1 MQGPLREQARSHRGA
16 AGLVGWCGGQS
27 SMNLSGPF
35 IKRPVATMLLS
46 LAIMLLG
53 GVSFGLLP
61 VSPLPQMDFPV
72 IVVQAS
78 LPGAS
83 PEVMASTVA
92 TPLERSFGSI
102 AGVNT
107 MSSRSSQGST
117 RVILQ
122 FDLDRDINGA
132 AREVQAAINASRTL
146 LPSGMRSMPTYKKVN
161 PSQAPIMV
169 LSLTSD
175 VLEKGQ
181 LYDLASTILSQ
192 SLSQVQG
199 VGEVQ
204 IGGSSLPAVRIEL
217 EPQSLNQYGVAL
229 DDVRNTIA
237 NANVRRPKG
246 SVEDDQRLWQVQAND
261 QLEKAKDYESLII
274 HYNGGAALRLKDVA
288 KVSDG
293 VEDRYNSGFF
303 NDDAAVLLVI
313 NRQAGAN
320 IIETVNEIKAQLP
333 ALQAVLPASVKL
345 NLAMDRSPVIKA
357 TLHEAEM
364 TLLIAVAL
372 VILVVFLFL
381 GNFRASL
388 IPTLAVPVSLVGTFA
403 VMYLYG
409 FSLNNLSLMAL
420 ILATG
425 LVVDDAIVVLENIS
439 RHIDEGVRPM
449 RAAYL
454 GAQEVG
460 FTLLSMNVSLVAV
473 FLSILFMGGIIESL
487 FREFSIT
494 LAAAIVVS
502 LVVSLTLT
510 PMLCARWLK
519 PHTPGQENRLQRW
532 SRRAN
537 DWMVGKY
544 ATSLDWV
551 LRHKR
556 LTLLSLFVT
565 IGVNIALYVVVPK
578 TFMPQQDTGQ
588 LIGFVRGD
596 DGLSFSV
603 MQPKMEIF
611 RRAVLKDEAVESVAG
626 FIGGNN
632 GTNNAFMLVRL
643 KPIKE
648 RSISAQ
654 KVIERLRKEM
664 PKVPGAQL
672 MLMADQDLQFGG
684 GREQTTSQY
693 SYILQSGDL
702 GALREWYP
710 KVVTALKALPELT
723 AIDAREGRG
732 ARQVTL
738 IVDRDQAKRL
748 GVDMDMVTAVLN
760 NAYSQRQISTI
771 YDSLNQYQVVME
783 VNPKYAQ
790 DPITLKQVQVIT
802 ADGARIPLSTI
813 AHYENSLEN
822 DRVSHEGQFAS
833 ESIAFDMAEGVT
845 VEQGGAAIERAIAK
859 VGLPE
864 DVIAKMAGTADAFAA
879 TQKSQPWMILGAL
892 VAVYLVLGVL
902 YESYIHPLTILS
914 TLPSAGVGALLSI
927 YALGGEFSL
936 ISLLGLFLLIGVVK
950 KNAILM
956 IDLALQLERSQGM
969 APLESIRSACLQ
981 RLRPILMTTLAAI
994 LGALP
999 LLMSRAEGAEM
1010 RQPLGLTI
1018 IGGLIFSQVL
1028 TLYTTPVVYLY
1039 LDRLRHRFNKWRG
1052 VRTDAALETPL

>member
-1 MQGPLREQARSHRGA
+1 
-16 AGLVGWCGGQS
+16 
-27 SMNLSGPF
+27 MNLSGPF

-92 TPLERSFGSI
+92 TPLERSFGAI

-132 AREVQAAINASRTL
+132 AREVQAAINASRNL

-217 EPQSLNQYGVAL
+217 EPQALNQYGVAL

-449 RAAYL
+449 KAAYL

-502 LVVSLTLT
+502 LLVSLTLT

-565 IGVNIALYVVVPK
+565 IGVNIALYIVVPK
-578 TFMPQQDTGQ
+578 TFLPQQDTGQ

-648 RSISAQ
+648 RNISAQ

-710 KVVTALKALPELT
+710 KVVTALRALPELT

-864 DVIAKMAGTADAFAA
+864 EVIAKMAGTADAFAA

-956 IDLALQLERSQGM
+956 IDLALQLERHQGM

-999 LLMSRAEGAEM
+999 LLLSRAEGAEM

-1039 LDRLRHRFNKWRG
+1039 LDNLRHRFNKWRG

>member
-1 MQGPLREQARSHRGA
+1 
-16 AGLVGWCGGQS
+16 
-27 SMNLSGPF
+27 MNLSGPF

-92 TPLERSFGSI
+92 TPLERSFGAI

-132 AREVQAAINASRTL
+132 AREVQAAINASRNL

-217 EPQSLNQYGVAL
+217 EPQALNQYGVAL
-229 DDVRNTIA
+229 DDVRKTIA
-237 NANVRRPKG
+237 GANVRRPKG
-246 SVEDDQRLWQVQAND
+246 SVEDDQRLWQIQAND

-288 KVSDG
+288 KVTDG

-439 RHIDEGVRPM
+439 RHIDEGVKPM
-449 RAAYL
+449 KAAYL
-454 GAQEVG
+454 GAKEVG

-532 SRRAN
+532 SRRTN

-551 LRHKR
+551 LRHRR
-556 LTLLSLFVT
+556 LTLLSLIITV
-565 IGVNIALYVVVPK
+565 GVNVALYVVVPK
-578 TFMPQQDTGQ
+578 TFLPQQDTGQ

-603 MQPKMEIF
+603 MQPKMETF
-611 RRAVLKDEAVESVAG
+611 RRAVLKDDAVESVAG

-643 KPIKE
+643 KPIKD
-648 RSISAQ
+648 RNISAQ

-710 KVVTALKALPELT
+710 KVVTALRALPELT

-732 ARQVTL
+732 AQQVTL

-748 GVDMDMVTAVLN
+748 GVDMNMVTAVLN

-790 DPITLKQVQVIT
+790 DPVTLNQVQVIT

-813 AHYENSLEN
+813 AHYESSLED

-833 ESIAFDMAEGVT
+833 ESISFDMAEGVT
-845 VEQGGAAIERAIAK
+845 VEKGSAAIERAIAK

-879 TQKSQPWMILGAL
+879 TQKSQPFMILGAL
-892 VAVYLVLGVL
+892 LAVYLVLGVL

-927 YALGGEFSL
+927 YVLGGEFSL

-956 IDLALQLERSQGM
+956 IDLALQLERHQGM

-999 LLMSRAEGAEM
+999 LLLSRAEGAEM

-1018 IGGLIFSQVL
+1018 IGGLIFSQIL

-1039 LDRLRHRFNKWRG
+1039 LDKARHRFNKWRG

>member
-1 MQGPLREQARSHRGA
+1 
-16 AGLVGWCGGQS
+16 
-27 SMNLSGPF
+27 MNLSGPF

-92 TPLERSFGSI
+92 TPLERSFGAI

-132 AREVQAAINASRTL
+132 AREVQAAINASRNL

-217 EPQSLNQYGVAL
+217 EPQALNQYGVAL
-229 DDVRNTIA
+229 DDVRKTIA
-237 NANVRRPKG
+237 DANVRRPKG
-246 SVEDDQRLWQVQAND
+246 SVEDGQRLWQIQAND

-274 HYNGGAALRLKDVA
+274 HYADGAALRLKDVA
-288 KVSDG
+288 KVSDS

-439 RHIDEGVRPM
+439 RHIDEGVKPM
-449 RAAYL
+449 QAAYL
-454 GAQEVG
+454 GAKEVG

-532 SRRAN
+532 SRKTN
-537 DWMVGKY
+537 DWMVARY

-551 LRHKR
+551 LRHRR
-556 LTLLSLFVT
+556 LTLLSLLVT
-565 IGVNIALYVVVPK
+565 VGVNVALYVVVPK

-596 DGLSFSV
+596 DGLSFNV

-648 RSISAQ
+648 RNLSAQ

-664 PKVPGAQL
+664 PQVPGARL

-702 GALREWYP
+702 GELRQWYP
-710 KVVTALKALPELT
+710 KVVAALRALPELT
-723 AIDAREGRG
+723 AIDAREGKG
-732 ARQVTL
+732 AQQITL

-748 GVDMDMVTAVLN
+748 GVDMDMVTSVLN

-790 DPITLKQVQVIT
+790 DPVTLKQVQVIT

-813 AHYENSLEN
+813 AHYESSLED

-833 ESIAFDMAEGVT
+833 EDISFDMAEGVT
-845 VEQGGAAIERAIAK
+845 VEQGSAAIERAIAK
-859 VGLPE
+859 LGLPE

-879 TQKSQPWMILGAL
+879 TQKSQPFMILGAL
-892 VAVYLVLGVL
+892 LAVYLVLGVL

-956 IDLALQLERSQGM
+956 IDLALQLERQQGM
-969 APLESIRSACLQ
+969 TPLESIRSACLQ

-999 LLMSRAEGAEM
+999 LLLGRAEGAEM

-1039 LDRLRHRFNKWRG
+1039 LDKLRHRFNKWRG

>member
-1 MQGPLREQARSHRGA
+1 
-16 AGLVGWCGGQS
+16 
-27 SMNLSGPF
+27 MNLSGPF

-261 QLEKAKDYESLII
+261 QLEKARDYESLII

-381 GNFRASL
+381 GNLRASL

-502 LVVSLTLT
+502 LLVSLTLT

-532 SRRAN
+532 SQRVN
-537 DWMVGKY
+537 EWMVGKY
-544 ATSLDWV
+544 AASLDWV

-565 IGVNIALYVVVPK
+565 IGVNIVLYVVVPK

-648 RSISAQ
+648 RNISAQ

-710 KVVTALKALPELT
+710 KVVTALRALPELT

-748 GVDMDMVTAVLN
+748 GVDMEMVTAVLN

-813 AHYENSLEN
+813 AHYENSLED

-833 ESIAFDMAEGVT
+833 ESISFDMAEGVT
-845 VEQGGAAIERAIAK
+845 VEQGSAAIERAIAK
-859 VGLPE
+859 LGLPE
-864 DVIAKMAGTADAFAA
+864 EVIVKMAGTADAFAA
-879 TQKSQPWMILGAL
+879 TQKSQPFMILGAL

-956 IDLALQLERSQGM
+956 IDLALQLERHQGM

-999 LLMSRAEGAEM
+999 LLLSRAEGAEM

-1039 LDRLRHRFNKWRG
+1039 LDQLRHRFNKWRG

>member
-1 MQGPLREQARSHRGA
+1 
-16 AGLVGWCGGQS
+16 
-27 SMNLSGPF
+27 MNLSGPF

-92 TPLERSFGSI
+92 TPLERSFGAI

-132 AREVQAAINASRTL
+132 AREVQAAINASRNL

-217 EPQSLNQYGVAL
+217 EPQALNQYGVAL
-229 DDVRNTIA
+229 DDVRKTIA
-237 NANVRRPKG
+237 GANVRRPKG
-246 SVEDDQRLWQVQAND
+246 SVEDDQRLWQIQAND

-288 KVSDG
+288 KVTDG

-439 RHIDEGVRPM
+439 RHIDEGVKPM
-449 RAAYL
+449 KAAYL
-454 GAQEVG
+454 GAKEVG

-532 SRRAN
+532 SRRTN

-551 LRHKR
+551 LRHRR
-556 LTLLSLFVT
+556 LTLLSLIITV
-565 IGVNIALYVVVPK
+565 GVNVALYVVVPK
-578 TFMPQQDTGQ
+578 TFLPQQDTGQ

-603 MQPKMEIF
+603 MQPKMETF

-643 KPIKE
+643 KPIKD
-648 RSISAQ
+648 RNISAQ

-710 KVVTALKALPELT
+710 KVVTALRALPELT

-732 ARQVTL
+732 AQQVTL

-748 GVDMDMVTAVLN
+748 GVDMNMVTAVLN

-790 DPITLKQVQVIT
+790 DPVTLNQVQVIT

-813 AHYENSLEN
+813 AHYESSLED

-833 ESIAFDMAEGVT
+833 ESISFDMAEGVT
-845 VEQGGAAIERAIAK
+845 VEKGSAAIERAIAK

-879 TQKSQPWMILGAL
+879 TQKSQPFMILGAL
-892 VAVYLVLGVL
+892 LAVYLVLGVL

-956 IDLALQLERSQGM
+956 IDLALQLERHQGM

-999 LLMSRAEGAEM
+999 LLLSRAEGAEM

-1018 IGGLIFSQVL
+1018 IGGLIFSQIL

-1039 LDRLRHRFNKWRG
+1039 LDKARHRFNKWRG

>member
-1 MQGPLREQARSHRGA
+1 
-16 AGLVGWCGGQS
+16 
-27 SMNLSGPF
+27 MNLSGPF

-92 TPLERSFGSI
+92 TPLERSFGAI

-132 AREVQAAINASRTL
+132 AREVQAAINASRNL
-146 LPSGMRSMPTYKKVN
+146 LPSGMRSMPTYKKIN

-217 EPQSLNQYGVAL
+217 EPQALNQYGVAL

-274 HYNGGAALRLKDVA
+274 HYADGAALRLKDVA

-303 NDDAAVLLVI
+303 NNDSAVLLVI

-439 RHIDEGVRPM
+439 RHIDAGVRPM
-449 RAAYL
+449 KAAYL

-532 SRRAN
+532 SQRAN
-537 DWMVGKY
+537 EWMVGKY

-551 LRHKR
+551 LRHRR

-578 TFMPQQDTGQ
+578 IFLPQQDTGQ

-603 MQPKMEIF
+603 MQPKMETF

-626 FIGGNN
+626 FIGGSN

-648 RSISAQ
+648 RNLSAQ

-664 PKVPGAQL
+664 PKVAGAQL

-684 GREQTTSQY
+684 GREQTSSQY

-710 KVVTALKALPELT
+710 KVLTALKALPELT

-732 ARQVTL
+732 AQQVKL

-748 GVDMDMVTAVLN
+748 GVDMAMVTAVLN
-760 NAYSQRQISTI
+760 NAYAQRQISTI

-813 AHYENSLEN
+813 AHYENSLAD

-845 VEQGGAAIERAIAK
+845 VEQGSAAIERAIAL

-956 IDLALQLERSQGM
+956 IDLALQLERHQGM
-969 APLESIRSACLQ
+969 APLESIRNACLQ

-999 LLMSRAEGAEM
+999 LLLSRAEGAEM

-1039 LDRLRHRFNKWRG
+1039 LDKLRHRFNHWRG

>member
-1 MQGPLREQARSHRGA
+1 
-16 AGLVGWCGGQS
+16 
-27 SMNLSGPF
+27 MNLSGPF

-92 TPLERSFGSI
+92 TPLERSFGTI

-132 AREVQAAINASRTL
+132 AREVQAAINASRNL

-217 EPQSLNQYGVAL
+217 EPQALNQYGVAL

-274 HYNGGAALRLKDVA
+274 HYAGGAALRLKDVA

-303 NDDAAVLLVI
+303 NDDSAVLLVI

-439 RHIDEGVRPM
+439 RHIDEGVKPM
-449 RAAYL
+449 KAAYL

-532 SRRAN
+532 SQRAN
-537 DWMVGKY
+537 EWMVGKY

-551 LRHKR
+551 LRHRR

-565 IGVNIALYVVVPK
+565 VGVNIALYVVVPK
-578 TFMPQQDTGQ
+578 TFLPQQDTGQ

-603 MQPKMEIF
+603 MQPKMETF
-611 RRAVLKDEAVESVAG
+611 RRAVLKDDAVESVAG
-626 FIGGNN
+626 FIGGTN

-710 KVVTALKALPELT
+710 KVVTALRALPELT

-732 ARQVTL
+732 AQQVKL

-748 GVDMDMVTAVLN
+748 GIDMDMVTAVLN

-783 VNPKYAQ
+783 VNQKYAQ
-790 DPITLKQVQVIT
+790 DPITLNQVQVIT
-802 ADGARIPLSTI
+802 ADGARVPLSTI
-813 AHYENSLEN
+813 AHYENSLED

-833 ESIAFDMAEGVT
+833 ESISFDMAEGVT
-845 VEQGGAAIERAIAK
+845 VEQGSAAIERAIAA

-879 TQKSQPWMILGAL
+879 TQKSQPFMILGAL

-956 IDLALQLERSQGM
+956 IDLALQLERHQGM
-969 APLESIRSACLQ
+969 APLESIRNACLQ

-999 LLMSRAEGAEM
+999 LLLSRAEGAEM

-1039 LDRLRHRFNKWRG
+1039 LDKLRHRFNKWRG

>member
-1 MQGPLREQARSHRGA
+1 
-16 AGLVGWCGGQS
+16 
-27 SMNLSGPF
+27 MNLSGPF

-92 TPLERSFGSI
+92 TPLERSFGAI

-132 AREVQAAINASRTL
+132 AREVQAAINASRNL

-217 EPQSLNQYGVAL
+217 EPQALNQYGVSL
-229 DDVRNTIA
+229 DDVRKTIDG
-237 NANVRRPKG
+237 ANVRRPKG
-246 SVEDDQRLWQVQAND
+246 SVEDGQRLWQIQAND

-274 HYNGGAALRLKDVA
+274 HYADGAALRLKDVA

-439 RHIDEGVRPM
+439 RHIDEGVKPM
-449 RAAYL
+449 RAAYM
-454 GAQEVG
+454 GAKEVG

-519 PHTPGQENRLQRW
+519 PHVPGQENRLQRW
-532 SRRAN
+532 SRRTN

-551 LRHKR
+551 LRHRR
-556 LTLLSLFVT
+556 LTLLSLIVT
-565 IGVNIALYVVVPK
+565 VGVNVALYVVVPK

-626 FIGGNN
+626 FIGGSN

-648 RSISAQ
+648 RNLSAQ

-664 PKVPGAQL
+664 PKVAGAQL

-710 KVVTALKALPELT
+710 KVVTALRALPELT

-732 ARQVTL
+732 AQQVTL

-748 GVDMDMVTAVLN
+748 GIDMDMVTAVLN

-771 YDSLNQYQVVME
+771 YDSLNQYRVVME

-790 DPITLKQVQVIT
+790 DPVTLNQVQVIT
-802 ADGARIPLSTI
+802 ADGARVPLSTI
-813 AHYENSLEN
+813 AHYESSLED

-833 ESIAFDMAEGVT
+833 ESISFDMAEGVT
-845 VEQGGAAIERAIAK
+845 VEQGTAAIERAIAK

-864 DVIAKMAGTADAFAA
+864 DVIVKVAGTADAFAA
-879 TQKSQPWMILGAL
+879 TQKSQPFMILGAL
-892 VAVYLVLGVL
+892 LAVYLVLGVL

-956 IDLALQLERSQGM
+956 IDLALQLERHDGLS
-969 APLESIRSACLQ
+969 PLESIRSACLQ

-999 LLMSRAEGAEM
+999 LLLSRAEGAEM

-1018 IGGLIFSQVL
+1018 IGGLVFSQVL

-1039 LDRLRHRFNKWRG
+1039 LDKLRHRFNQWRG

>member
-1 MQGPLREQARSHRGA
+1 
-16 AGLVGWCGGQS
+16 
-27 SMNLSGPF
+27 MNLSGPF
-35 IKRPVATMLLS
+35 IRRPVATMLLS
-46 LAIMLLG
+46 LAIVLLG

-92 TPLERSFGSI
+92 TPLERSFGVI
-102 AGVNT
+102 PGVNT

-122 FDLDRDINGA
+122 FDMDRDINGA
-132 AREVQAAINASRTL
+132 AREVQAAINASRNL

-175 VLEKGQ
+175 VLQKGQ

-192 SLSQVQG
+192 SLSQVPG

-217 EPQSLNQYGVAL
+217 EPQALNQYGVAL
-229 DDVRNTIA
+229 DDVRTTIA

-246 SVEDDQRLWQVQAND
+246 SLEDDQRNWQVQAND
-261 QLEKAKDYESLII
+261 QLEKAKDYEPLII
-274 HYNGGAALRLKDVA
+274 HYQNGAALRLGDVA
-288 KVSDG
+288 KIKDS

-303 NDDAAVLLVI
+303 NNDAAVLLVI

-320 IIETVNEIKAQLP
+320 IIQTVNEIKAQLP
-333 ALQAVLPASVKL
+333 ALQAVLPSSVKL

-372 VILVVFLFL
+372 VVLVVYLFL

-388 IPTLAVPVSLVGTFA
+388 IPTLAVPVSLIGTFA
-403 VMYLYG
+403 IMYLYG

-439 RHIDEGVRPM
+439 RHIDEGVSPM
-449 RAAYL
+449 KAAYL
-454 GAQEVG
+454 GAKEVG

-494 LAAAIVVS
+494 LAASIIVS

-519 PHTPGQENRLQRW
+519 PQGAQTRLQRW
-532 SRRAN
+532 SEQAN
-537 DWMVGKY
+537 ERMVSAY
-544 ATSLDWV
+544 ARSLDWV
-551 LRHKR
+551 LRHRR
-556 LTLLSLFVT
+556 LTLLSLLVT
-565 IGVNIALYVVVPK
+565 IAVNVALYVVVPK

-588 LIGFVRGD
+588 LIGFIRGD
-596 DGLSFSV
+596 DGLSFGV
-603 MQPKMEIF
+603 MQPKMETF
-611 RRAVLKDEAVESVAG
+611 RKAILADPAVQSVAG

-648 RSISAQ
+648 RNISAQ
-654 KVIERLRKEM
+654 KVIERLRVEM
-664 PKVPGAQL
+664 PKVPGARL

-684 GREQTTSQY
+684 GREQTTAQY
-693 SYILQSGDL
+693 SYILQSDDL
-702 GALREWYP
+702 AALREWYP
-710 KVVTALKALPELT
+710 KVIAAFKGLPELT

-732 ARQVTL
+732 AQQTTL
-738 IVDRDQAKRL
+738 VVDRDTAKRL
-748 GVDMDMVTAVLN
+748 GVDMSMVTAVLN

-790 DPITLKQVQVIT
+790 DPETLNQVKVIGS
-802 ADGARIPLSTI
+802 DGQRIPLSAI
-813 AHYENSLEN
+813 AHYENSLQE
-822 DRVSHEGQFAS
+822 DQVSHEGQFAS
-833 ESIAFDMAEGVT
+833 QSLSFDMAPGVT
-845 VEQGGAAIERAIAK
+845 VEQGTAAIERAVAK
-859 VGLPE
+859 LGLPE
-864 DVIAKMAGTADAFAA
+864 SVIAKMAGTSDAFAA
-879 TQKSQPWMILGAL
+879 TQKSQPFMILGAL

-927 YALGGEFSL
+927 YLLGGEFSL

-956 IDLALQLERSQGM
+956 IDLALQLERHS
-969 APLESIRSACLQ
+969 ALEPLASIREACLL

-999 LLMSRAEGAEM
+999 LLLSTAEGAEM

-1018 IGGLIFSQVL
+1018 IGGLVFSQVL

-1039 LDRLRHRFNKWRG
+1039 LDRLRHRFNAWRG
-1052 VRTDAALETPL
+1052 VRTDGALETPL

>member
-1 MQGPLREQARSHRGA
+1 
-16 AGLVGWCGGQS
+16 
-27 SMNLSGPF
+27 MNLSGPF

-61 VSPLPQMDFPV
+61 VAPLPQMDFPV

-92 TPLERSFGSI
+92 TPLERSFGAI

-132 AREVQAAINASRTL
+132 AREVQAAINASRNL

-217 EPQSLNQYGVAL
+217 EPQALNQYGVAL
-229 DDVRNTIA
+229 DDVRKTIA
-237 NANVRRPKG
+237 DANVRRPKG
-246 SVEDDQRLWQVQAND
+246 SVEDGQRLWQIQAND

-274 HYNGGAALRLKDVA
+274 HYADGAALRLKDVA

-439 RHIDEGVRPM
+439 RHIDEGVKPM
-449 RAAYL
+449 QAAYL
-454 GAQEVG
+454 GAKEVG

-473 FLSILFMGGIIESL
+473 FLSILFMGGIVESL

-532 SRRAN
+532 SRRTN

-551 LRHKR
+551 LRHRR
-556 LTLLSLFVT
+556 LTLLSLFITV
-565 IGVNIALYVVVPK
+565 GVNVALYVVVPK

-626 FIGGNN
+626 FIGGSN

-648 RSISAQ
+648 RQLNAQ

-702 GALREWYP
+702 GELRKWYP
-710 KVVTALKALPELT
+710 KVVAALRALPELT
-723 AIDAREGRG
+723 AIDAREGAG
-732 ARQVTL
+732 AQQVTL

-748 GVDMDMVTAVLN
+748 GVDMDMVTSVLN

-790 DPITLKQVQVIT
+790 DPVTLKQVQVIT
-802 ADGARIPLSTI
+802 ADGARVPLSTF
-813 AHYENSLEN
+813 AHYENSLED

-833 ESIAFDMAEGVT
+833 EDISFDMAEGVT
-845 VEQGGAAIERAIAK
+845 VEQGSAAIERAIARL
-859 VGLPE
+859 GLPE

-879 TQKSQPWMILGAL
+879 TQKSQPFMILGAL
-892 VAVYLVLGVL
+892 LAVYLVLGVL

-956 IDLALQLERSQGM
+956 IDLALQLERHQGLS
-969 APLESIRSACLQ
+969 PLESIRSACLQ
-981 RLRPILMTTLAAI
+981 RLRPILMTTVAAI

-999 LLMSRAEGAEM
+999 LLLSRAEGAEM

-1039 LDRLRHRFNKWRG
+1039 LDKLRHRFNKWRG

>member
-1 MQGPLREQARSHRGA
+1 
-16 AGLVGWCGGQS
+16 
-27 SMNLSGPF
+27 MNLSGPF

-92 TPLERSFGSI
+92 TPLERSFGAI

-132 AREVQAAINASRTL
+132 AREVQAAINASRNL

-217 EPQSLNQYGVAL
+217 EPQALNQYGVAL
-229 DDVRNTIA
+229 DDVRKTIA
-237 NANVRRPKG
+237 EANVRRPKG
-246 SVEDDQRLWQVQAND
+246 SVEDGQRLWQIQAND

-274 HYNGGAALRLKDVA
+274 HYADGAALRLKDVA

-364 TLLIAVAL
+364 TLLIAVVL

-439 RHIDEGVRPM
+439 RHIDEGVKPM
-449 RAAYL
+449 QAAYL
-454 GAQEVG
+454 GAKEVG

-473 FLSILFMGGIIESL
+473 FLSILFMGGIVESL

-532 SRRAN
+532 SRRTN
-537 DWMVGKY
+537 DWMVAKY
-544 ATSLDWV
+544 ASSLDWV
-551 LRHKR
+551 LRHRR
-556 LTLLSLFVT
+556 LTLLSLLITV
-565 IGVNIALYVVVPK
+565 GVNVALYVVVPK

-626 FIGGNN
+626 FIGGSN

-648 RSISAQ
+648 RQLNAQ

-702 GALREWYP
+702 GELRKWYP
-710 KVVTALKALPELT
+710 KVVAALRALPELT
-723 AIDAREGRG
+723 AIDAREGKG
-732 ARQVTL
+732 AQQVTL

-748 GVDMDMVTAVLN
+748 GIDMDMVTSVLN

-790 DPITLKQVQVIT
+790 DPVTLKQVQVIT
-802 ADGARIPLSTI
+802 ADGARVPLSTI
-813 AHYENSLEN
+813 AHYESSLED

-833 ESIAFDMAEGVT
+833 EDISFDMAEGVT
-845 VEQGGAAIERAIAK
+845 VEQGSAAIERAIAK
-859 VGLPE
+859 LGLPE

-879 TQKSQPWMILGAL
+879 TQKSQPFMILGAL
-892 VAVYLVLGVL
+892 LAVYLVLGVL

-956 IDLALQLERSQGM
+956 IDLALQLERHQGLS
-969 APLESIRSACLQ
+969 PLESIRSACLQ

-999 LLMSRAEGAEM
+999 LLLSRAEGAEM

-1039 LDRLRHRFNKWRG
+1039 LDKLRHRFNKWRG

>member
-1 MQGPLREQARSHRGA
+1 
-16 AGLVGWCGGQS
+16 
-27 SMNLSGPF
+27 MNLSGPF

-92 TPLERSFGSI
+92 TPLERSFGAI

-132 AREVQAAINASRTL
+132 AREVQAAINASRNL

-217 EPQSLNQYGVAL
+217 EPQALNQYGVAL
-229 DDVRNTIA
+229 DDVRKTIA
-237 NANVRRPKG
+237 AANVRRPKG
-246 SVEDDQRLWQVQAND
+246 SVEDGERLWQIQAND

-274 HYNGGAALRLKDVA
+274 HYKDGAALRLKDVA

-439 RHIDEGVRPM
+439 RHIDEGVKPM
-449 RAAYL
+449 KAAYL
-454 GAQEVG
+454 GAKEVG

-473 FLSILFMGGIIESL
+473 FLSILFMGGIVESL

-532 SRRAN
+532 SRKTN

-544 ATSLDWV
+544 AASLDWV
-551 LRHKR
+551 LRHRR
-556 LTLLSLFVT
+556 LTLLSLIITV
-565 IGVNIALYVVVPK
+565 GVNVALYVVVPK

-603 MQPKMEIF
+603 MQPKMETF

-626 FIGGNN
+626 FIGGTN

-648 RSISAQ
+648 RNLSAQ

-710 KVVTALKALPELT
+710 KVVTALRALPELT

-732 ARQVTL
+732 AQQVTL

-748 GVDMDMVTAVLN
+748 GVDMNMVTAVLN

-783 VNPKYAQ
+783 VNQKYAQ
-790 DPITLKQVQVIT
+790 DPVTLNQVQVIT

-813 AHYENSLEN
+813 AHYENSLED

-845 VEQGGAAIERAIAK
+845 VEQGSAAIERAIAK

-879 TQKSQPWMILGAL
+879 TQKSQPFMILGAL
-892 VAVYLVLGVL
+892 LAVYLVLGVL

-956 IDLALQLERSQGM
+956 IDLALQLERHQGLS
-969 APLESIRSACLQ
+969 PLESIRSACLQ

-999 LLMSRAEGAEM
+999 LLLSRAEGAEM

-1039 LDRLRHRFNKWRG
+1039 LDKLRHRFNQWRG

>member
-1 MQGPLREQARSHRGA
+1 
-16 AGLVGWCGGQS
+16 
-27 SMNLSGPF
+27 MNLSGPF
-35 IKRPVATMLLS
+35 IRRPVATMLLS

-72 IVVQAS
+72 IVVSAS

-92 TPLERSFGSI
+92 TPLERAFGAI

-107 MSSRSSQGST
+107 MSSNSSQGST

-122 FDLDRDINGA
+122 FDQDRDINGA
-132 AREVQAAINASRTL
+132 AREVQAAINASRNL
-146 LPSGMRSMPTYKKVN
+146 LPSGMKSMPTYKKIN

-169 LSLTSD
+169 LSLTSE
-175 VLEKGQ
+175 VLSKGQ

-192 SLSQVQG
+192 SLSQVPG

-217 EPQSLNQYGVAL
+217 EPQLLNQYGVSL

-237 NANVRRPKG
+237 SANVRRPKG
-246 SVEDDQRLWQVQAND
+246 AVSDGERNWQIQAND
-261 QLEKAKDYESLII
+261 QLEKAKDYEPLII
-274 HYNGGAALRLKDVA
+274 RYQDGAALRLSHVA
-288 KVSDG
+288 KVKDS

-303 NDDAAVLLVI
+303 NNDAAVLLVV

-320 IIETVNEIKAQLP
+320 IIETVNAIKAQLP
-333 ALQAVLPASVKL
+333 ALQAVLPASVQL

-403 VMYLYG
+403 IMYLYG

-439 RHIDEGVRPM
+439 RHIDAGVAPM
-449 RAAYL
+449 KAAML
-454 GAQEVG
+454 GAKEVG

-473 FLSILFMGGIIESL
+473 FLSILFMGGIVESL

-494 LAAAIVVS
+494 LAASIVVS

-519 PHTPGQENRLQRW
+519 PHVPGTENAMQRW
-532 SRRAN
+532 SIRLNQR
-537 DWMVGKY
+537 MVSGY
-544 ATSLDWV
+544 ARSLDWV

-556 LTLLSLFVT
+556 LTLLSLLVT
-565 IGVNIALYVVVPK
+565 IGVNVALYVVVPK

-611 RRAVLKDEAVESVAG
+611 RKAVLADPAVESVAG
-626 FIGGNN
+626 FIGGNG
-632 GTNNAFMLVRL
+632 GTNNAFMIVRL
-643 KPIKE
+643 KPISE
-648 RSISAQ
+648 RKVSAQ
-654 KVIERLRKEM
+654 KVIERLRESM
-664 PKVPGAQL
+664 PKVPGGRL

-684 GREQTTSQY
+684 GRDQTSSQY

-702 GALREWYP
+702 GELRTWYP
-710 KVVTALKALPELT
+710 KVVAAFKALPELT

-732 ARQVTL
+732 AQQVTL
-738 IVDRDQAKRL
+738 VVDRDQAKRL

-790 DPITLKQVQVIT
+790 DPETLNQVQVIT
-802 ADGARIPLSTI
+802 ADGQRIPLSAI
-813 AHYENSLEN
+813 AHYENSLQN

-833 ESIAFDMAEGVT
+833 ESIAFDLAPGVT
-845 VEQGGAAIERAIAK
+845 LEQGTAAIERAVAK
-859 VGLPE
+859 LGLPE
-864 DVIAKMAGTADAFAA
+864 EVIVKMAGTGDAFAA
-879 TQKSQPWMILGAL
+879 TQKSQPFMILGAL
-892 VAVYLVLGVL
+892 VAVYLVLGIL

-927 YALGGEFSL
+927 YLTGGEFSL

-956 IDLALQLERSQGM
+956 IDLALQLERHSGLDPQ
-969 APLESIRSACLQ
+969 ASIRSACLQ

-999 LLMSRAEGAEM
+999 LMLSSAEGAEM

-1018 IGGLIFSQVL
+1018 IGGLIFSQIL

>member
-1 MQGPLREQARSHRGA
+1 
-16 AGLVGWCGGQS
+16 
-27 SMNLSGPF
+27 MNLSGPF
-35 IKRPVATMLLS
+35 IRRPVATMLLS

-53 GVSFGLLP
+53 GMSFGLLP

-72 IVVQAS
+72 IVVQAN

-92 TPLERSFGSI
+92 TPLERSFGAI

-132 AREVQAAINASRTL
+132 AREVQAAINASRNL

-161 PSQAPIMV
+161 PSQAPVMV

-192 SLSQVQG
+192 SLSQVSG

-217 EPQSLNQYGVAL
+217 EPQLLNQYGVAL
-229 DDVRNTIA
+229 DDVRKAIA
-237 NANVRRPKG
+237 DSNVRRPKG
-246 SVEDDQRLWQVQAND
+246 SVEDDQRMWQIQAND
-261 QLEKAKDYESLII
+261 QLEKAKDYETLVIRYQDGSV
-274 HYNGGAALRLKDVA
+274 LRLKDVA
-288 KVSDG
+288 KVTDG

-303 NDDAAVLLVI
+303 NNDAAVLLVI

-372 VILVVFLFL
+372 VVLVVFLFL

-439 RHIDEGVRPM
+439 RHIDEGVPPM
-449 RAAYL
+449 QAAYL
-454 GAQEVG
+454 GAKEVG
-460 FTLLSMNVSLVAV
+460 FTLLSMNASLVAV
-473 FLSILFMGGIIESL
+473 FLSILFMGGIVESL

-519 PHTPGQENRLQRW
+519 PHEPGQENRLQRT
-532 SRRAN
+532 SRRLN
-537 DWMVGKY
+537 DWMVSGY

-551 LRHKR
+551 LRHRR
-556 LTLLSLFVT
+556 LTLLSLLVT
-565 IGVNIALYVVVPK
+565 VGVNIALYVVVPK

-603 MQPKMEIF
+603 MQPKMEVF
-611 RRAVLKDEAVESVAG
+611 RRAVLKDDAVQSVAG

-693 SYILQSGDL
+693 SYILQSADL
-702 GALREWYP
+702 ASLREWYP
-710 KVVTALKALPELT
+710 KVVAAFRALPELT
-723 AIDAREGRG
+723 AIDARDGGG
-732 ARQVTL
+732 AQQVTL
-738 IVDRDQAKRL
+738 VVDRDQAKRL
-748 GVDMDMVTAVLN
+748 GIDMAMVTTVLN

-790 DPITLKQVQVIT
+790 DPNTLEQVQVIT
-802 ADGARIPLSTI
+802 ADGARVPLSTI
-813 AHYENSLEN
+813 AHYENSLEA

-833 ESIAFDMAEGVT
+833 EGISFDMAEGVT
-845 VEQGGAAIERAIAK
+845 VEQGTAAIERAIARL
-859 VGLPE
+859 GMPE

-879 TQKSQPWMILGAL
+879 TQKGQPLMILGAL
-892 VAVYLVLGVL
+892 LAVYLVLGVL

-927 YALGGEFSL
+927 YVLGEEFSL

-956 IDLALQLERSQGM
+956 IDLALQLERGGL
-969 APLESIRSACLQ
+969 APQESIRSACLL

-999 LLMSRAEGAEM
+999 LLIGGAEGSEM

-1018 IGGLIFSQVL
+1018 IGGLVFSQVL

-1039 LDRLRHRFNKWRG
+1039 LDKLRHRFNRWRG

>member
-1 MQGPLREQARSHRGA
+1 
-16 AGLVGWCGGQS
+16 
-27 SMNLSGPF
+27 MNLSGPF

-92 TPLERSFGSI
+92 TPLERSFGAI

-132 AREVQAAINASRTL
+132 AREVQAAINASRNL

-217 EPQSLNQYGVAL
+217 EPQALNQYGVAL
-229 DDVRNTIA
+229 DDVRKTIA
-237 NANVRRPKG
+237 DANLRRPKG
-246 SVEDDQRLWQVQAND
+246 SVEDGQRLWQIQAND

-274 HYNGGAALRLKDVA
+274 HYADGAALRLKDVA

-364 TLLIAVAL
+364 TLLIAVGL

-388 IPTLAVPVSLVGTFA
+388 IPSLAVPVSLVGTFA

-439 RHIDEGVRPM
+439 RHIDEGVKPM
-449 RAAYL
+449 QAAYL
-454 GAQEVG
+454 GAKEVG

-473 FLSILFMGGIIESL
+473 FLSILFMGGIVESL

-532 SRRAN
+532 SRRTN
-537 DWMVGKY
+537 DWMVARY

-551 LRHKR
+551 LRHRR
-556 LTLLSLFVT
+556 LTLLSLFITV
-565 IGVNIALYVVVPK
+565 GVNVALYVVVPK

-626 FIGGNN
+626 FIGGSN

-643 KPIKE
+643 KPIKD
-648 RSISAQ
+648 RQLSAQ

-684 GREQTTSQY
+684 GREQTSSQY

-702 GALREWYP
+702 GELREWYP
-710 KVVTALKALPELT
+710 KVVAALRALPELT
-723 AIDAREGRG
+723 AIDAREGKG
-732 ARQVTL
+732 AQQVTL

-748 GVDMDMVTAVLN
+748 GIDMDMVTSVLN

-783 VNPKYAQ
+783 VNQKYAQ
-790 DPITLKQVQVIT
+790 DPVTLKQVQVIT
-802 ADGARIPLSTI
+802 ADGARVPLSTF
-813 AHYENSLEN
+813 AHYENSLED

-833 ESIAFDMAEGVT
+833 EDISFDMAEGVT
-845 VEQGGAAIERAIAK
+845 VEQGSAAIERAIAK

-879 TQKSQPWMILGAL
+879 TQKSQPFMILGAL
-892 VAVYLVLGVL
+892 LAVYLVLGVL

-956 IDLALQLERSQGM
+956 IDLALQLERHQGM
-969 APLESIRSACLQ
+969 TPLESIRSACLQ

-999 LLMSRAEGAEM
+999 LLLSRAEGAEM

-1039 LDRLRHRFNKWRG
+1039 LDKLRHRFNKWRG

>member
-1 MQGPLREQARSHRGA
+1 
-16 AGLVGWCGGQS
+16 
-27 SMNLSGPF
+27 MNLSGPF

-61 VSPLPQMDFPV
+61 VAPLPQMDFPV

-92 TPLERSFGSI
+92 TPLERSFGAI

-132 AREVQAAINASRTL
+132 AREVQAAINASRNL

-217 EPQSLNQYGVAL
+217 EPQALNQYGVAL
-229 DDVRNTIA
+229 DDVRKTIA
-237 NANVRRPKG
+237 DANVRRPKG
-246 SVEDDQRLWQVQAND
+246 SVEDGQRLWQIQAND

-274 HYNGGAALRLKDVA
+274 HYADGAALRLKDVA

-439 RHIDEGVRPM
+439 RHIDEGVKPM
-449 RAAYL
+449 QAAYL
-454 GAQEVG
+454 GAKEVG

-473 FLSILFMGGIIESL
+473 FLSILFMGGIVESL

-532 SRRAN
+532 SRQTN

-551 LRHKR
+551 LRHRR
-556 LTLLSLFVT
+556 LTLLSLIITV
-565 IGVNIALYVVVPK
+565 GVNVALYVVVPK

-603 MQPKMEIF
+603 MQPKMETF

-626 FIGGNN
+626 FIGGTN

-648 RSISAQ
+648 RQLSAQ

-664 PKVPGAQL
+664 PKVAGAQL

-702 GALREWYP
+702 GELRKWYP
-710 KVVTALKALPELT
+710 KVVAALRALPELT
-723 AIDAREGRG
+723 AIDAREGKG
-732 ARQVTL
+732 AQQVTL

-748 GVDMDMVTAVLN
+748 GVDMNMVTAVLN

-790 DPITLKQVQVIT
+790 DPVTLKQVQVIT

-813 AHYENSLEN
+813 AHYESSLED

-833 ESIAFDMAEGVT
+833 EDISFDMAEGVT
-845 VEQGGAAIERAIAK
+845 VEQGSAAIERAIAK
-859 VGLPE
+859 LGLPE

-879 TQKSQPWMILGAL
+879 TQKSQPFMILGAL
-892 VAVYLVLGVL
+892 LAVYLVLGVL

-956 IDLALQLERSQGM
+956 IDLALQLERHHGM
-969 APLESIRSACLQ
+969 TPLESIRSACLQ

-999 LLMSRAEGAEM
+999 LLLSRAEGAEM

-1039 LDRLRHRFNKWRG
+1039 LDKLRHRFNKWRG

>member
-1 MQGPLREQARSHRGA
+1 
-16 AGLVGWCGGQS
+16 
-27 SMNLSGPF
+27 MNLSGPF

-46 LAIMLLG
+46 LAILLLG

-61 VSPLPQMDFPV
+61 VAPLPQMDFPV

-92 TPLERSFGSI
+92 TPLERSFGAI

-132 AREVQAAINASRTL
+132 AREVQAAINASRNL

-161 PSQAPIMV
+161 PSQAPVMV

-192 SLSQVQG
+192 SVSQVQG

-217 EPQSLNQYGVAL
+217 EPQALNQYGVAL

-246 SVEDDQRLWQVQAND
+246 SVENDQRMWQVQAND

-274 HYNGGAALRLKDVA
+274 HYADGAALRLKDVA

-303 NDDAAVLLVI
+303 NNDAAVLLVI

-345 NLAMDRSPVIKA
+345 NVAMDRSPVIKA

-439 RHIDEGVRPM
+439 RHIDKGVPPM
-449 RAAYL
+449 KAAYL

-473 FLSILFMGGIIESL
+473 FLSILFMGGIVESL

-494 LAAAIVVS
+494 LAASIVVS

-519 PHTPGQENRLQRW
+519 PHTPGEENRLQRW
-532 SRRAN
+532 SQRAN
-537 DWMVGKY
+537 EWMVGKY

-551 LRHKR
+551 LRHRR
-556 LTLLSLFVT
+556 LTLLSLLVT
-565 IGVNIALYVVVPK
+565 VGINIALYVVVPK

-603 MQPKMEIF
+603 MQPKMETF
-611 RRAVLKDEAVESVAG
+611 RRAVLKDDAVQSVAG
-626 FIGGNN
+626 FIGGTN

-648 RSISAQ
+648 RNISAQ

-664 PKVPGAQL
+664 PKVAGAQL

-684 GREQTTSQY
+684 GREQTSSQY
-693 SYILQSGDL
+693 SYILQSADL
-702 GALREWYP
+702 GELREWYP
-710 KVVTALKALPELT
+710 KVVTSLKALPELT

-732 ARQVTL
+732 AQQVTL

-813 AHYENSLEN
+813 AHYENSLED

-833 ESIAFDMAEGVT
+833 ESISFDMAEGVT
-845 VEQGGAAIERAIAK
+845 VEQGTAAIERAIAK
-859 VGLPE
+859 LGMPE
-864 DVIAKMAGTADAFAA
+864 DVIVKMAGTADAFAA

-956 IDLALQLERSQGM
+956 IDLALQLERHQGM

-999 LLMSRAEGAEM
+999 LLLSRAEGAEM

-1039 LDRLRHRFNKWRG
+1039 LDKLRHRFNHWRG

>member
-1 MQGPLREQARSHRGA
+1 
-16 AGLVGWCGGQS
+16 
-27 SMNLSGPF
+27 MNLSGPF
-35 IKRPVATMLLS
+35 IRRPVATMLLS

-72 IVVQAS
+72 IVVSAN

-92 TPLERSFGSI
+92 TPLERAFGAI

-107 MSSRSSQGST
+107 MSSNSSQGST

-122 FDLDRDINGA
+122 FDQDRDINGA
-132 AREVQAAINASRTL
+132 AREVQAAINASRNL
-146 LPSGMRSMPTYKKVN
+146 LPSGMKSMPTYKKIN

-169 LSLTSD
+169 LSLTSE
-175 VLEKGQ
+175 VLSKGQ

-192 SLSQVQG
+192 SLSQVPG

-217 EPQSLNQYGVAL
+217 EPQLLNQYGVSL

-246 SVEDDQRLWQVQAND
+246 AVSDGERNWQIQAND
-261 QLEKAKDYESLII
+261 QLEKAKDYEPLII
-274 HYNGGAALRLKDVA
+274 RYQDGAALRLSHVA
-288 KVSDG
+288 KVKDS

-303 NDDAAVLLVI
+303 NNDAAVLLVV

-320 IIETVNEIKAQLP
+320 IIETVNAIKAQLP
-333 ALQAVLPASVKL
+333 ALQAVLPASVQL
-345 NLAMDRSPVIKA
+345 NVAMDRSPVIKA

-403 VMYLYG
+403 IMYLYG

-439 RHIDEGVRPM
+439 RHIDAGIAPIK
-449 RAAYL
+449 AAYL
-454 GAQEVG
+454 GAKEVG

-473 FLSILFMGGIIESL
+473 FLSILFMGGIVESL

-494 LAAAIVVS
+494 LAASIVVS

-519 PHTPGQENRLQRW
+519 PHVPGTENAMQRW
-532 SRRAN
+532 SIRLNER
-537 DWMVGKY
+537 MVRGY
-544 ATSLDWV
+544 ARSLDWV

-556 LTLLSLFVT
+556 LTLFSLLLT
-565 IGVNIALYVVVPK
+565 IGVNVALYVVVPK

-611 RRAVLKDEAVESVAG
+611 RKAVLADPAVESVAG
-626 FIGGNN
+626 FIGGNG
-632 GTNNAFMLVRL
+632 GTNNAFMIVRL
-643 KPIKE
+643 KPISE
-648 RSISAQ
+648 RNISAQ
-654 KVIERLRKEM
+654 KVIERLRENM
-664 PKVPGAQL
+664 PKVPGGRL

-684 GREQTTSQY
+684 GRDQTSSQY

-702 GALREWYP
+702 GELRTWYP
-710 KVVTALKALPELT
+710 KVVAALKALPELT

-732 ARQVTL
+732 AQQVTL
-738 IVDRDQAKRL
+738 VVDRDQAKRL

-790 DPITLKQVQVIT
+790 DPETLNQVQVIT
-802 ADGARIPLSTI
+802 ADGQRIPLSAI
-813 AHYENSLEN
+813 AHYENSLQN

-833 ESIAFDMAEGVT
+833 ESIAFDMAPGVSL
-845 VEQGGAAIERAIAK
+845 EQGTAAIERAIAK
-859 VGLPE
+859 LGLPE
-864 DVIAKMAGTADAFAA
+864 EVIVKMAGTGDAFAA
-879 TQKSQPWMILGAL
+879 TQKSQPFMILGAL
-892 VAVYLVLGVL
+892 VAVYLVLGIL

-927 YALGGEFSL
+927 YLTGGEFSL

-956 IDLALQLERSQGM
+956 IDLALQLERHSGM
-969 APLESIRSACLQ
+969 DPQESIRSACLQ

-999 LLMSRAEGAEM
+999 LMLSTAEGAEM

-1018 IGGLIFSQVL
+1018 IGGLIFSQIL

>member
-1 MQGPLREQARSHRGA
+1 
-16 AGLVGWCGGQS
+16 
-27 SMNLSGPF
+27 MNLSGPF

-92 TPLERSFGSI
+92 TPLERSFGAI

-132 AREVQAAINASRTL
+132 AREVQAAINASRNL

-439 RHIDEGVRPM
+439 RHIDKGVRPM

-502 LVVSLTLT
+502 LLVSLTLT

-519 PHTPGQENRLQRW
+519 PHTPGKENRLQRW
-532 SRRAN
+532 SQRSN

-565 IGVNIALYVVVPK
+565 IGVNIALYIVVPK
-578 TFMPQQDTGQ
+578 TFLPQQDTGQ

-626 FIGGNN
+626 FIGGTN

-643 KPIKE
+643 KPIKA
-648 RSISAQ
+648 RNISAQ

-710 KVVTALKALPELT
+710 KVVTALRALPELT

-748 GVDMDMVTAVLN
+748 GVDMEMVTAVLN

-956 IDLALQLERSQGM
+956 IDLALQLERQQGM
-969 APLESIRSACLQ
+969 APLESIRNACLQ

-999 LLMSRAEGAEM
+999 LLLSRAEGAEM

-1039 LDRLRHRFNKWRG
+1039 LDKLRHRFNKWRG

>member
-1 MQGPLREQARSHRGA
+1 
-16 AGLVGWCGGQS
+16 
-27 SMNLSGPF
+27 MNLSGPF
-35 IKRPVATMLLS
+35 IRRPVATMLLS
-46 LAIMLLG
+46 FAIMLLG

-61 VSPLPQMDFPV
+61 VAPLPQMDFPV
-72 IVVQAS
+72 IVVQAN

-92 TPLERSFGSI
+92 TPLERSFGAI

-132 AREVQAAINASRTL
+132 AREVQAAINASRNL

-175 VLEKGQ
+175 VLKKGQ

-192 SLSQVQG
+192 SLSQVSG

-217 EPQSLNQYGVAL
+217 EPHLLNQYGVAL
-229 DDVRNTIA
+229 DDVRTA
-237 NANVRRPKG
+237 VADSNVRRPKG
-246 SVEDDQRLWQVQAND
+246 SVEDDRRMWQVQAND
-261 QLEKAKDYESLII
+261 QLEKAKDYETLII
-274 HYNGGAALRLKDVA
+274 RYQDGSVLRLKDVA
-288 KVSDG
+288 KVTDS

-303 NDDAAVLLVI
+303 NNDAAVLLVI

-372 VILVVFLFL
+372 VVLVVFLFL

-439 RHIDEGVRPM
+439 RHIDEGVPPM
-449 RAAYL
+449 TAAYR
-454 GAQEVG
+454 GAEEVG

-494 LAAAIVVS
+494 LAASIVVS

-519 PHTPGQENRLQRW
+519 PHVPGQENRLQRW
-532 SRRAN
+532 SQRLNER
-537 DWMVGKY
+537 MVRGY
-544 ATSLDWV
+544 AISLDWV
-551 LRHKR
+551 LRHRR
-556 LTLLSLFVT
+556 LTLLSLLVT
-565 IGVNIALYVVVPK
+565 IGVNVALYVVVPK

-596 DGLSFSV
+596 DGLSFNV

-611 RRAVLKDEAVESVAG
+611 RRAVLKDEAVQSVAG

-648 RSISAQ
+648 RNISAQ

-693 SYILQSGDL
+693 SYILQSADL
-702 GALREWYP
+702 ASLRAWYP
-710 KVVTALKALPELT
+710 KVVAALRALPELT
-723 AIDAREGRG
+723 AIDARDGGG
-732 ARQVTL
+732 AQQVTL
-738 IVDRDQAKRL
+738 VVDRDQAKRL
-748 GVDMDMVTAVLN
+748 GIDMDMVTAVLN

-790 DPITLKQVQVIT
+790 DPSTLEQVQVIT
-802 ADGARIPLSTI
+802 ADGARVPLSAI
-813 AHYENSLEN
+813 AHYENSLED

-833 ESIAFDMAEGVT
+833 EGISFDMAEGVT
-845 VEQGGAAIERAIAK
+845 VEQGTAAIERALAK
-859 VGLPE
+859 LGLPE

-879 TQKSQPWMILGAL
+879 TQKSQPFMILGAL
-892 VAVYLVLGVL
+892 LAVYLVLGVL

-956 IDLALQLERSQGM
+956 IDLALQLERAGQT
-969 APLESIRSACLQ
+969 PLESIRSACLL

-999 LLMSRAEGAEM
+999 LLLGAAEGSEM
-1010 RQPLGLTI
+1010 RRPLGLTI
-1018 IGGLIFSQVL
+1018 IGGLVFSQVL

-1039 LDRLRHRFNKWRG
+1039 LDKLRHRFNRWRG

>member
-1 MQGPLREQARSHRGA
+1 
-16 AGLVGWCGGQS
+16 
-27 SMNLSGPF
+27 
-35 IKRPVATMLLS
+35 MLLS

-92 TPLERSFGSI
+92 TPLERSFGAI

-132 AREVQAAINASRTL
+132 AREVQAAINASRNL

-192 SLSQVQG
+192 SLSQVSG

-217 EPQSLNQYGVAL
+217 EPQLLNQYGVAL
-229 DDVRNTIA
+229 DDVRKTIA
-237 NANVRRPKG
+237 EANVRRPKG
-246 SVEDDQRLWQVQAND
+246 SVENSEQMWQVQAND
-261 QLEKAKDYESLII
+261 QLEKAKDYEPLII
-274 HYNGGAALRLKDVA
+274 HYKDGAALRLKDVA

-372 VILVVFLFL
+372 VILVVYLFL
-381 GNFRASL
+381 GNLRASL

-439 RHIDEGVRPM
+439 RHIDEGIAPM
-449 RAAYL
+449 KAAYL
-454 GAQEVG
+454 GAKEVG

-494 LAAAIVVS
+494 LAAAIIVS

-519 PHTPGQENRLQRW
+519 PHVPGQENGLQRW
-532 SRRAN
+532 SQRGN
-537 DWMVGKY
+537 DWMVAKY
-544 ATSLDWV
+544 ASSLDWV

-565 IGVNIALYVVVPK
+565 IGINIALYVVVPK

-596 DGLSFSV
+596 DGLSFTV

-611 RRAVLKDEAVESVAG
+611 RREVLKDPAVESVAG
-626 FIGGNN
+626 FIGGSN

-648 RSISAQ
+648 RNISAQ

-693 SYILQSGDL
+693 SYIIQSGDL

-710 KVVTALKALPELT
+710 KVVTALRALPELT
-723 AIDAREGRG
+723 AIDAREGQG
-732 ARQVTL
+732 AQQVTL
-738 IVDRDQAKRL
+738 VVDRDQAKRL
-748 GVDMDMVTAVLN
+748 GIDMNMVTAVLN

-790 DPITLKQVQVIT
+790 DPITLNQVQVIT
-802 ADGARIPLSTI
+802 ADGARVPLSTI
-813 AHYENSLEN
+813 AHYENSLED

-833 ESIAFDMAEGVT
+833 ESISFDMAEGVT
-845 VEQGGAAIERAIAK
+845 VEQGTAAIERAIAK
-859 VGLPE
+859 VGMPE
-864 DVIAKMAGTADAFAA
+864 DVIVKMAGTADAFAA
-879 TQKSQPWMILGAL
+879 TQKSQPFMILGAL
-892 VAVYLVLGVL
+892 LAVYLVLGVL

-927 YALGGEFSL
+927 YVLGSQFSL

-956 IDLALQLERSQGM
+956 IDLALQLERHQGLG
-969 APLESIRSACLQ
+969 PLESIRSACLL

-999 LLMSRAEGAEM
+999 LLLGSAEGAEM

-1018 IGGLIFSQVL
+1018 IGGLVFSQIL

-1039 LDRLRHRFNKWRG
+1039 LDRLRHKFNHWRG

>member
-1 MQGPLREQARSHRGA
+1 
-16 AGLVGWCGGQS
+16 
-27 SMNLSGPF
+27 MNLSGPF

-92 TPLERSFGSI
+92 TPLERSFGAI

-132 AREVQAAINASRTL
+132 AREVQAAINASRNL

-217 EPQSLNQYGVAL
+217 EPQALNQYGVAL
-229 DDVRNTIA
+229 DDVRKTIA
-237 NANVRRPKG
+237 DANVRRPKG
-246 SVEDDQRLWQVQAND
+246 SVEDGERLWQIQAND

-274 HYNGGAALRLKDVA
+274 HYADGAALRLKDVA

-372 VILVVFLFL
+372 VVLVVYLFL

-425 LVVDDAIVVLENIS
+425 LVVDDAIVVLETIS
-439 RHIDEGVRPM
+439 RHIDEGVKPM
-449 RAAYL
+449 QAAYL
-454 GAQEVG
+454 GAKEVG

-473 FLSILFMGGIIESL
+473 FLSILFMGGLVESL

-532 SRRAN
+532 SHKTN

-551 LRHKR
+551 LRHRR
-556 LTLLSLFVT
+556 LTLFSLLLTV
-565 IGVNIALYVVVPK
+565 GVNIALYVVVPK
-578 TFMPQQDTGQ
+578 TFLPQQDTGQ

-596 DGLSFSV
+596 DGLSFNV
-603 MQPKMEIF
+603 MQPKMETF

-632 GTNNAFMLVRL
+632 GTNNAFMIVRL

-648 RSISAQ
+648 RQLSAQ

-684 GREQTTSQY
+684 GREQTSSQY
-693 SYILQSGDL
+693 TYILQSGDL
-702 GALREWYP
+702 AELRKWFP
-710 KVVTALKALPELT
+710 KVVTALRALPELT
-723 AIDAREGRG
+723 AIDAREGAG
-732 ARQVTL
+732 AQQVTL

-748 GVDMDMVTAVLN
+748 GVDMNMVTAVLN

-790 DPITLKQVQVIT
+790 DPVTLKQVEVIT
-802 ADGARIPLSTI
+802 ADGARVPLSTF

-833 ESIAFDMAEGVT
+833 ESISFDMAEGVT
-845 VEQGGAAIERAIAK
+845 VEQGSAAIERAIAK

-879 TQKSQPWMILGAL
+879 TQKSQPFMILGAL
-892 VAVYLVLGVL
+892 LAVYLVLGVL

-936 ISLLGLFLLIGVVK
+936 ISLLGIFLLIGVVK

-956 IDLALQLERSQGM
+956 IDLALQLERHQGLS
-969 APLESIRSACLQ
+969 PLESIRSACLQ

-999 LLMSRAEGAEM
+999 LLLGRAEGAEM

-1018 IGGLIFSQVL
+1018 IGGLVFSQVL

-1039 LDRLRHRFNKWRG
+1039 LDKLRHRFNKWRG

>member
-1 MQGPLREQARSHRGA
+1 
-16 AGLVGWCGGQS
+16 
-27 SMNLSGPF
+27 MNLSGPF
-35 IKRPVATMLLS
+35 IRRPVATMLLS

-72 IVVQAS
+72 IVVSAS

-92 TPLERSFGSI
+92 TPLERSFGAI

-122 FDLDRDINGA
+122 FDQDRDINGA
-132 AREVQAAINASRTL
+132 AREVQAAINASRNL

-175 VLEKGQ
+175 VLSKGE

-192 SLSQVQG
+192 SLSQVPG

-217 EPQSLNQYGVAL
+217 EPQLLNQYGVSL
-229 DDVRNTIA
+229 DEVRNTIA

-246 SVEDDQRLWQVQAND
+246 AVSDGERNWQIQAND
-261 QLEKAKDYESLII
+261 QLEKAKDYEPLII
-274 HYNGGAALRLKDVA
+274 RYQDGAALRLSHVA
-288 KVSDG
+288 KVQDS

-303 NDDAAVLLVI
+303 NNDAAVLLVV

-320 IIETVNEIKAQLP
+320 IIETVNAIKAQLP
-333 ALQAVLPASVKL
+333 VLQAVLPASVKL

-364 TLLIAVAL
+364 TLLIAVVL
-372 VILVVFLFL
+372 VIGVVFLFL

-403 VMYLYG
+403 IMYLYG

-439 RHIDEGVRPM
+439 RHIDAGIAPM
-449 RAAYL
+449 KAAFL
-454 GAQEVG
+454 GAKEVG

-494 LAAAIVVS
+494 LAASIVVS

-519 PHTPGQENRLQRW
+519 PHVPGTENAMQRW
-532 SRRAN
+532 SNRLNER
-537 DWMVGKY
+537 MVSGY
-544 ATSLDWV
+544 ARSLDWV

-556 LTLLSLFVT
+556 LTLFSLLVT
-565 IGVNIALYVVVPK
+565 IGVNVALYVVVPK

-611 RRAVLKDEAVESVAG
+611 RKAVLADPAVESVAG
-626 FIGGNN
+626 FIGGNG
-632 GTNNAFMLVRL
+632 GTNNAFMIVRL
-643 KPIKE
+643 KPVSE
-648 RSISAQ
+648 RKISAQ
-654 KVIERLRKEM
+654 KVIERLRETL
-664 PKVPGAQL
+664 PKVPGGRL

-684 GREQTTSQY
+684 GREQTSSQY

-702 GALREWYP
+702 SELRTWYP
-710 KVVTALKALPELT
+710 KVVEALKALPELT

-732 ARQVTL
+732 AQQVTL
-738 IVDRDQAKRL
+738 VVDRDRAKRL
-748 GVDMDMVTAVLN
+748 GVDMNMVTAVLN

-771 YDSLNQYQVVME
+771 YDSLNQYRVVME
-783 VNPKYAQ
+783 VNPKYAR
-790 DPITLKQVQVIT
+790 DPQTLNQVQVIT
-802 ADGARIPLSTI
+802 ADGQRIPLSTI
-813 AHYENSLEN
+813 AHYENSLQD
-822 DRVSHEGQFAS
+822 DRVEHEGQFAS
-833 ESIAFDMAEGVT
+833 ETIAFDLANGVSL
-845 VEQGGAAIERAIAK
+845 EQGTAAIERAIAK
-859 VGLPE
+859 LGLPE
-864 DVIAKMAGTADAFAA
+864 DVIAKMAGTGDAFAA
-879 TQKSQPWMILGAL
+879 TQKSQPFMILGAL
-892 VAVYLVLGVL
+892 VAVYLVLGIL

-927 YALGGEFSL
+927 YVTGGEFSL

-956 IDLALQLERSQGM
+956 IDLALQLERHSGM
-969 APLESIRSACLQ
+969 NPQESIRSACLQ
-981 RLRPILMTTLAAI
+981 RLRPILMTTLAAL

-999 LLMSRAEGAEM
+999 LMLSHAEGAEM

-1018 IGGLIFSQVL
+1018 IGGLIFSQIL

-1039 LDRLRHRFNKWRG
+1039 LDRVRHRFNQWRG

>member
-1 MQGPLREQARSHRGA
+1 
-16 AGLVGWCGGQS
+16 
-27 SMNLSGPF
+27 MNLSGPF

-61 VSPLPQMDFPV
+61 VAPLPQMDFPV

-92 TPLERSFGSI
+92 TPLERSFGAI

-132 AREVQAAINASRTL
+132 AREVQAAINASRNL

-217 EPQSLNQYGVAL
+217 EPQALNQYGVAL

-246 SVEDDQRLWQVQAND
+246 SVEDGQRLWQVQAND

-439 RHIDEGVRPM
+439 RHIDKGVPPM
-449 RAAYL
+449 KAAYL

-473 FLSILFMGGIIESL
+473 FLSILFMGGIVESL

-494 LAAAIVVS
+494 LAASIVVS

-532 SRRAN
+532 SQRAN
-537 DWMVGKY
+537 EWMVGKY

-551 LRHKR
+551 LRHRR
-556 LTLLSLFVT
+556 LTLLSLLVT

-626 FIGGNN
+626 FIGGTN

-648 RSISAQ
+648 RNLSAQ

-664 PKVPGAQL
+664 PKVAGAQL

-684 GREQTTSQY
+684 GREQSTSQY

-732 ARQVTL
+732 AQQVTL

-813 AHYENSLEN
+813 AHYENSLED

-833 ESIAFDMAEGVT
+833 ESIAFDMADGVT
-845 VEQGGAAIERAIAK
+845 VEQGTAAIERAIAK

-864 DVIAKMAGTADAFAA
+864 GVIAKMAGTADAFAA

-956 IDLALQLERSQGM
+956 IDLALQLERHQGLE
-969 APLESIRSACLQ
+969 PLESIRSACLQ

-999 LLMSRAEGAEM
+999 LLLSRAEGAEM

-1039 LDRLRHRFNKWRG
+1039 LDKLRHRFNHWRG

>member
-1 MQGPLREQARSHRGA
+1 
-16 AGLVGWCGGQS
+16 
-27 SMNLSGPF
+27 MNLSGPF
-35 IKRPVATMLLS
+35 IRRPVATMLLS
-46 LAIMLLG
+46 FAIMLLG
-53 GVSFGLLP
+53 GVCFGLLP

-72 IVVQAS
+72 IVVQAN

-92 TPLERSFGSI
+92 TPLERSFGAI

-132 AREVQAAINASRTL
+132 AREVQAAINASRNL

-161 PSQAPIMV
+161 PSQAPVMV

-192 SLSQVQG
+192 SLSQVAG

-217 EPQSLNQYGVAL
+217 EPQLLNQYGVAL
-229 DDVRNTIA
+229 DDVRTAIA
-237 NANVRRPKG
+237 NSNVRRPKG
-246 SVEDDQRLWQVQAND
+246 SVEDDKRMWQVQAND
-261 QLEKAKDYESLII
+261 QLEKAKDYETLVIRYQDGSV
-274 HYNGGAALRLKDVA
+274 LRLKDVA

-303 NDDAAVLLVI
+303 NNDAAVLLVI

-320 IIETVNEIKAQLP
+320 IIETVNEIKSQLP

-372 VILVVFLFL
+372 VVLVVFLFL

-439 RHIDEGVRPM
+439 RHIDEGVPPM
-449 RAAYL
+449 KAAYL
-454 GAQEVG
+454 GAEEVG
-460 FTLLSMNVSLVAV
+460 FTLLSMNASLVAV

-519 PHTPGQENRLQRW
+519 PHVPGQENRLQRW
-532 SRRAN
+532 SHHVNER
-537 DWMVGKY
+537 MVRGY
-544 ATSLDWV
+544 ARSLDWV
-551 LRHKR
+551 LRHRR
-556 LTLLSLFVT
+556 LTLLSLLVT
-565 IGVNIALYVVVPK
+565 VGVNIALYVVVPK

-596 DGLSFSV
+596 DGLSFNV

-611 RRAVLKDEAVESVAG
+611 RRAVLKDEAVQSVAG

-648 RSISAQ
+648 RAMSAQ

-693 SYILQSGDL
+693 SYILQSADL
-702 GALREWYP
+702 ASLREWYP
-710 KVVTALKALPELT
+710 KLVAAFRALPELT
-723 AIDAREGRG
+723 AIDARDGGG
-732 ARQVTL
+732 AQQVTL

-748 GVDMDMVTAVLN
+748 GIDMDMVTAVLN

-790 DPITLKQVQVIT
+790 DPNTLEQVQVIT
-802 ADGARIPLSTI
+802 ADGARVPLSAI
-813 AHYENSLEN
+813 AHYENSLED

-845 VEQGGAAIERAIAK
+845 VEQGSAAIERAIAK
-859 VGLPE
+859 LGMPE

-879 TQKSQPWMILGAL
+879 TQKSQPFMILGAL
-892 VAVYLVLGVL
+892 LAVYLVLGVL

-927 YALGGEFSL
+927 YVLGSEFSL

-956 IDLALQLERSQGM
+956 IDLALQLERAGQT
-969 APLESIRSACLQ
+969 PLESIRSACLL

-999 LLMSRAEGAEM
+999 LLLGGAEGSEM

-1018 IGGLIFSQVL
+1018 IGGLVFSQVL

-1039 LDRLRHRFNKWRG
+1039 LDNLRHRFNRWRG

>member
-1 MQGPLREQARSHRGA
+1 
-16 AGLVGWCGGQS
+16 
-27 SMNLSGPF
+27 MNLSGPF

-92 TPLERSFGSI
+92 TPLERSFGAI

-132 AREVQAAINASRTL
+132 AREVQAAINASRNL

-217 EPQSLNQYGVAL
+217 EPQLLNQYGVAL
-229 DDVRNTIA
+229 DDVRNAIA
-237 NANVRRPKG
+237 NANQRRPKG
-246 SVEDDQRLWQVQAND
+246 SVEDDQRLWQIQAND
-261 QLEKAKDYESLII
+261 QLEKARDYEPLII
-274 HYNGGAALRLKDVA
+274 HYKDGAALRLKDVA

-381 GNFRASL
+381 GNFRASV

-403 VMYLYG
+403 IMYLYG

-439 RHIDEGVRPM
+439 RHIDEGIAPM
-449 RAAYL
+449 KAAFL
-454 GAQEVG
+454 GAKEVG

-519 PHTPGQENRLQRW
+519 PHTPGQENALQRW
-532 SRRAN
+532 SRRSN
-537 DWMVGKY
+537 EWMVGKY

-556 LTLLSLFVT
+556 LTLLSLLLT
-565 IGVNIALYVVVPK
+565 IGVNVALYVVVPK

-611 RRAVLKDEAVESVAG
+611 RRAVLKDAAVESVAG
-626 FIGGNN
+626 FIGGSN

-648 RSISAQ
+648 RNISAQ

-702 GALREWYP
+702 GELRQWYP
-710 KVVTALKALPELT
+710 KVVTALRALPELT
-723 AIDAREGRG
+723 AIDAREGHG
-732 ARQVTL
+732 AQQVTL

-783 VNPKYAQ
+783 VNPKYAR
-790 DPITLKQVQVIT
+790 DPITLNQVQVIT
-802 ADGARIPLSTI
+802 SEGARIPLSAI
-813 AHYENSLEN
+813 AHYENSLED

-833 ESIAFDMAEGVT
+833 ESISFDMAEGVT
-845 VEQGGAAIERAIAK
+845 VEQGTAAIERAIAK
-859 VGLPE
+859 LGMPE
-864 DVIAKMAGTADAFAA
+864 DVIVKMAGTADAFAA
-879 TQKSQPWMILGAL
+879 TQKSQPFMILGAL
-892 VAVYLVLGVL
+892 LAVYLVLGVL

-927 YALGGEFSL
+927 YVLGGEFSL

-956 IDLALQLERSQGM
+956 IDLALQLERHQGLD
-969 APLESIRSACLQ
+969 PLQSIRSACLQ

-999 LLMSRAEGAEM
+999 LLLGNAEGSEM

-1018 IGGLIFSQVL
+1018 IGGLVFSQIL

-1039 LDRLRHRFNKWRG
+1039 LDRLRHKFNHWRG